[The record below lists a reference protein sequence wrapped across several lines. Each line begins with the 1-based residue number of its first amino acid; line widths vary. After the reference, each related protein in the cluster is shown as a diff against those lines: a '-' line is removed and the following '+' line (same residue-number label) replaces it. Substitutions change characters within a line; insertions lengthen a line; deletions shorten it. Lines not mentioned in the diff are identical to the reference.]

1 MIDYM
6 HHNNLTGTFL
16 RRADIILQK
25 TTTNRQKGHNIK
37 NRFGSFQKIHFQ
49 EDALISSRNCAYF
62 NLFRNVYSRNIS
74 QFKSPLTPC
83 FFFFSLILWQELC
96 LLGKT
101 LRHLFCLAS
110 VCFCH
115 FLCSMW
121 TTSSSLKNN
130 WLAVCEM
137 LLTSAPYKQLLLML
151 KLWIH
156 LVVHSSASGQK

>member
-25 TTTNRQKGHNIK
+25 TTTNRQKGQNIK
-37 NRFGSFQKIHFQ
+37 NRFRSFQKIHFQ

-62 NLFRNVYSRNIS
+62 NLSRNVYSRNIS

-83 FFFFSLILWQELC
+83 FFFFFFNSLT
-96 LLGKT
+96 GT
-101 LRHLFCLAS
+101 VSLRHLFCLAS

>member
-1 MIDYM
+1 MYAYDMNLTRWKHVSYIFMIDYM

-25 TTTNRQKGHNIK
+25 TTTNRQKGQNIK

-83 FFFFSLILWQELC
+83 FFFFFFNSLTGTVFTRENIA
-96 LLGKT
+96 
-101 LRHLFCLAS
+101 AS
-110 VCFCH
+110 VLSC
-115 FLCSMW
+115 
-121 TTSSSLKNN
+121 
-130 WLAVCEM
+130 
-137 LLTSAPYKQLLLML
+137 QRLLLPFPVFHVDHFFL
-151 KLWIH
+151 SEK
-156 LVVHSSASGQK
+156 

>member
-1 MIDYM
+1 MNLTRWKHVSYIFMIDYM

-25 TTTNRQKGHNIK
+25 TTTNRQKGQNIK
-37 NRFGSFQKIHFQ
+37 NRFRSFQKIHFQ

-96 LLGKT
+96 HCGICFVLPAFAFAISCVPCGPLLPLWKIIG
-101 LRHLFCLAS
+101 LQCVRCCLQ
-110 VCFCH
+110 VLH
-115 FLCSMW
+115 I
-121 TTSSSLKNN
+121 SSFF
-130 WLAVCEM
+130 
-137 LLTSAPYKQLLLML
+137 
-151 KLWIH
+151 
-156 LVVHSSASGQK
+156 